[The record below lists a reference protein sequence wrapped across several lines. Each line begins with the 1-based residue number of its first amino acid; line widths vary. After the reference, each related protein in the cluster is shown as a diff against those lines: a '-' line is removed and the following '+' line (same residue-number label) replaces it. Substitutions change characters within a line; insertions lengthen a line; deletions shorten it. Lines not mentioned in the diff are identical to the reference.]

1 MGEENPSHATIG
13 MLTEPVLQALQI
25 MYERVGHVEEIRPAI
40 QEAQTLA
47 RSSRRPTA
55 LLLVKEAL
63 R

>member
-1 MGEENPSHATIG
+1 
-13 MLTEPVLQALQI
+13 